1 VTALGYSHLAICVAD
16 LDRGVE
22 FYTKAFGFTAG
33 PPYASAGRRVTAL
46 MECRAPRFGGAFLR
60 LGDVFV
66 ELLAYDPSQ
75 PPARI
80 PRRADEIGYAHISLL
95 VDDIDAAVAAVEQQG
110 GARRTRF
117 EISFDDGR
125 TVIVFVTDP
134 DGNRVELIWHS
145 TDGESR
151 GHAAYLGLTGL
162 GWPAAGLAPGTGLAP
177 GAGLAPGVGLAPGT
191 GPEPAAAAGPA

>member
-16 LDRGVE
+16 LDRGAQ
-22 FYTKAFGFTAG
+22 FYTAALGFRAG
-33 PPYASAGRRVTAL
+33 PSYTSAGRRVTAL
-46 MECRAPRFGGAFLR
+46 MECEARRFSGRFLR
-60 LGDVFV
+60 LGDVLV

-75 PPARI
+75 PPART
-80 PRRADEIGYAHISLL
+80 PRRADEIGYAHISLV
-95 VDDIDAAVAAVEQQG
+95 VDDIEAAVAAVEHQG

-151 GHAAYLGLTGL
+151 GHAAYLGLAGL
-162 GWPAAGLAPGTGLAP
+162 GWPAAGR
-177 GAGLAPGVGLAPGT
+177 
-191 GPEPAAAAGPA
+191 EPAAAAGPA